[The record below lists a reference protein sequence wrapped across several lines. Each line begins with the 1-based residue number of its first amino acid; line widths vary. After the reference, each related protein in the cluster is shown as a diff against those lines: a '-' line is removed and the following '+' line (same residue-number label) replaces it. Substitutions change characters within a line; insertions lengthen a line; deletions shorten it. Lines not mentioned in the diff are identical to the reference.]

1 MNVNI
6 NRQVFNK
13 SQFENTINTQFTEL
27 KPVQDPTF
35 FDLSLATI
43 EDFFTLYSTLFFEI
57 PKEGETNSHN
67 YLIRESTEYT
77 NFIAYQVE
85 IDAILAEI
93 EALRIENTDLRNEQP
108 SLIENF
114 SLSEFMRNP

>member
-67 YLIRESTEYT
+67 YLIRESIEYT
-77 NFIAYQVE
+77 NFIANQEE
-85 IDAILAEI
+85 IDALLAEI
-93 EALRIENTDLRNEQP
+93 EDLRIENTDLRNEQA

-114 SLSEFMRNP
+114 SSALNNQP

>member
-35 FDLSLATI
+35 FDLS
-43 EDFFTLYSTLFFEI
+43 F
-57 PKEGETNSHN
+57 
-67 YLIRESTEYT
+67 
-77 NFIAYQVE
+77 
-85 IDAILAEI
+85 
-93 EALRIENTDLRNEQP
+93 
-108 SLIENF
+108 
-114 SLSEFMRNP
+114 